1 MTPREQLWADAM
13 RAERRGDAAAY
24 ERLLKEI
31 ADVLRRLIRY
41 RLAQLG
47 LGADEAEDLVQD
59 VLIGVHTKRRSWD
72 DRRPF
77 LPWLHAIARYKLI
90 DATRQ
95 LRRASR
101 HRIELDA
108 EALAA
113 VFEGRDGAGQEPGA
127 DRDRAASRAAA
138 ELQDR
143 LGDLPAGQQ
152 AVVRA
157 IAIEGASVRTTAE
170 RLQTTEGAVRVS
182 FHRARQ
188 RLIASERGRT
198 RQAKGKTR
206 CL

>member
-59 VLIGVHTKRRSWD
+59 VLIGVHTKRHSWD

-90 DATRQ
+90 DAARQ

-108 EALAA
+108 DALAA
-113 VFEGRDGAGQEPGA
+113 VFEGADGAGQQPSA
-127 DRDRAASRAAA
+127 DRDRAAS

-143 LGDLPAGQQ
+143 LGDLPIGQQ

-170 RLQTTEGAVRVS
+170 RLHTTEGAVRVS

-188 RLIASERGRT
+188 RLIAGERGRT
-198 RQAKGKTR
+198 RPAKGKTR